1 MRIVRSGELADR
13 AAERAPFRWAAL
25 AAAIAVSVSP
35 KAHAQSSA
43 PPSPPPPAS
52 TPSNATNGVPVLL
65 EADQLIDDDANK
77 TITAQGDVEVR
88 YEGRTMRAD
97 TVVYNL
103 NLGTVHATG
112 DVEIVTEDGSVTYAD
127 EVETDDKLN
136 VGVATEVRSRL
147 GGAGTLA
154 ARAVLRHGPGQSELR
169 NVIYTSCPICEAGN
183 RPPTWSLRARRA
195 IQDRNTHTIVYSGA
209 TLEVAGVPI
218 LYLPFFGNPDPSV
231 GRSSGLLT
239 PEIGR
244 NHQLGVF
251 YDQPYY
257 WAISPST
264 DLTASLR
271 LHETVNPLLGLE
283 FRKRFFSGQFDIST
297 TFTQEQLFDTDGN
310 RFGEN
315 RLRGSI
321 FGEGLFQLTDYWKWG
336 FGVERTYDDF
346 YLRRYDLTGPGESRG
361 PYIGTRT
368 RLISQLYAIGQDD
381 HSYSQV
387 SFVSFQ
393 GLRDIDTPDLL
404 PAILPYVDAEQ
415 VLYDPILHGQARIH
429 INGVALSREDNPATL
444 NFEGNDGRV
453 TGSVSWQK
461 DVVFGPGIV
470 LSPFAQGRGDY
481 YQIETTPG
489 HYESITR
496 GLGLA
501 GVQASWP
508 FMRPGQ
514 SFDLIL
520 EPVVMAAYASQ
531 DAADPRIVNED
542 SLGFQL
548 DDSDLFRPNGAPN
561 YDLWEP
567 GGRVSAGVRLTAR
580 AHTGESASLLFGR
593 RWRDQVV
600 PEFPEASNLREQAS
614 DWVGAAQADL
624 GHAFGVDARFQL
636 DDKNLNIERLDL
648 GVRAAVGRFSG
659 NARYFSINNTL
670 SPGDPQHELDANV
683 SVQLA
688 RGWRA
693 QFGLVRDLD
702 SDTNLRQEISA
713 IYEDDCTFLE
723 VAYTRSET
731 QAGSIGPNEGVQIR
745 VGLRSLGVLGGS

>member
-1 MRIVRSGELADR
+1 MRNVRSGDMADR
-13 AAERAPFRWAAL
+13 SAERAPFRWAAL
-25 AAAIAVSVSP
+25 AAAVAVSVSP
-35 KAHAQSSA
+35 KAQAQTLS

-52 TPSNATNGVPVLL
+52 TPSGVTNGLPVLL

-77 TITAQGDVEVR
+77 TITAQGDVEIR

-103 NLGTVHATG
+103 NAGTVHASG

-136 VGVATEVRSRL
+136 VGVATEVRSRM

-169 NVIYTSCPICEAGN
+169 NVIYTSCPICEGGN

-244 NHQLGVF
+244 TSYLGAF

-271 LHETVNPLLGLE
+271 LHQNVNPILGLE
-283 FRKRFFSGQFDIST
+283 FRKRFFSGQFDIDT
-297 TFTQEQLFDTDGN
+297 TVTQEQLFDTDGN
-310 RFGEN
+310 RFGEE

-336 FGVERTYDDF
+336 FGIERTYDDF
-346 YLRRYDLTGPGESRG
+346 YLRRYDLTGPGENRG

-381 HSYSQV
+381 HSYSQI

-393 GLRDIDTPDLL
+393 GLRDTDTSDLL
-404 PAILPYVDAEQ
+404 PAILPYVDLEQ
-415 VLYDPILHGQARIH
+415 VLYDPLLHGQARVQV
-429 INGVALSREDNPATL
+429 NGVALDRTDNPATL
-444 NFEGNDGRV
+444 AFEGNDGRIS
-453 TGSVSWQK
+453 GSVSWQK
-461 DVVFGPGIV
+461 DWTVGPGIV
-470 LSPFAQGRGDY
+470 VSPFAQGRGDY
-481 YQIETTPG
+481 YQIETSAD
-489 HYESITR
+489 HYETVTR
-496 GLGLA
+496 GLGIA

-514 SFDLIL
+514 SFDLIV
-520 EPVVMAAYASQ
+520 EPVIMAAYASQ

-542 SLGFQL
+542 SLGFSL

-567 GGRVSAGVRLTAR
+567 GGRVSAGVRMTAR

-600 PEFPEASNLREQAS
+600 PEFPAGSNLHEQAS

-624 GHAFGVDARFQL
+624 GHNFGVDARFQL
-636 DDKNLNIERLDL
+636 DDKNFNIERLDL
-648 GVRAAVGRFSG
+648 GVRTSIGRFSG

-670 SPGDPQHELDANV
+670 NPGDPQHELDANV

-693 QFGLVRDLD
+693 QFGVVRDLD

-731 QAGSIGPNEGVQIR
+731 QAGSIGPSEGVQIR